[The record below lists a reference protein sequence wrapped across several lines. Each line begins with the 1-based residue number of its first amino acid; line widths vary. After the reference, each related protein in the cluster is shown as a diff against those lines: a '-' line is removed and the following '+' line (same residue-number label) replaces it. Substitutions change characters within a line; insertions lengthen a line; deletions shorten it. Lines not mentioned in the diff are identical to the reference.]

1 MLEKIYFFMC
11 KYFITATLIFFNK
24 QLDSGLSP
32 QSCLHFQV
40 FWDLKL
46 LNGCLVVRP
55 SNLCVRE
62 IQ

>member
-1 MLEKIYFFMC
+1 MC

-62 IQ
+62 MQ